1 MITPSISS
9 TSDPAGATIPTTA
22 MTSTEAAAIV
32 EGYIR
37 KFIQGSHILHYH
49 GVVDAYGHLS
59 FRHPLRPQI
68 FIMAKNMPPAA
79 VSSQDDLI
87 QYWVENAEPVEEGAP
102 KGYVE
107 RRIHSEIYKRH
118 NHVTAVVHA
127 HAEAVIPFTISGVPL
142 RPCYHMAGFLGTD
155 GPPVWDIADH
165 FLRSDIPDML
175 VRHEHLGRSLA
186 KSFDD
191 GNVVTLMR
199 GHGFTTI
206 SSSIE
211 DAVFRA
217 IYTMKNAAIQSATLS
232 LSAAS
237 AATNNFSPSPAIRYL
252 NRSEAWNAGETLSGT
267 ISRPWE
273 LWVREV
279 GASGLYSSIA

>member
-1 MITPSISS
+1 M
-9 TSDPAGATIPTTA
+9 TT
-22 MTSTEAAAIV
+22 TEAAAIV
-32 EGYIR
+32 ESVIR
-37 KFIQGSHILHYH
+37 NFIHGCHILHYH
-49 GVVDAYGHLS
+49 LVLDAYGHIS
-59 FRHPLRPQI
+59 FRHPLRPHI
-68 FIMAKNMPPAA
+68 FVMAKNMPPAA

-107 RRIHSEIYKRH
+107 RLIHSEIYKRH
-118 NHVTAVVHA
+118 NEVNAVVHA
-127 HAEAVIPFTISGVPL
+127 HADAVIPFTLISGIPL
-142 RPCYHMAGFLGTD
+142 RSCYHMAGFLGTD

-165 FLRSDIPDML
+165 YLRSDIPDML

-186 KSFDD
+186 KSFDG

-199 GHGFTTI
+199 GHGFTAI

-232 LSAAS
+232 LSAPS

-252 NRSEAWNAGETLSGT
+252 NRSEAWNAAETLSGT

-279 GASGLYSSIA
+279 GGSGLYSSIA

>member
-1 MITPSISS
+1 M
-9 TSDPAGATIPTTA
+9 TT
-22 MTSTEAAAIV
+22 TEADGV
-32 EGYIR
+32 LEGLIR
-37 KFIQGSHILHYH
+37 KFIHGSHILHYH
-49 GVVDAYGHLS
+49 SVVDAYGHLS
-59 FRHPLRPQI
+59 FRHPLRSHI
-68 FIMAKNMPPAA
+68 FVMAKNMPPAA
-79 VSSQDDLI
+79 VSSPDDLI
-87 QYWVENAEPVEEGAP
+87 QYWVENAEPVEEGVP

-118 NHVTAVVHA
+118 HNVNAVVHA
-127 HAEAVIPFTISGVPL
+127 HADAVIPFTISGVPL

-155 GPPVWDIADH
+155 GPPVWDIASH

-186 KSFDD
+186 KTFDG

-217 IYTMKNAAIQSATLS
+217 IYTMKNAAIQSSTLS

-237 AATNNFSPSPAIRYL
+237 AATNNLSPSPAVRYL
-252 NRSEAWNAGETLSGT
+252 NRSEAWNAAETLSST
-267 ISRPWE
+267 ASRPWQ
-273 LWVREV
+273 LWVKEV
-279 GASGLYSSIA
+279 EASGLYSNTG

>member
-1 MITPSISS
+1 M
-9 TSDPAGATIPTTA
+9 TT
-22 MTSTEAAAIV
+22 TEAAAIV
-32 EGYIR
+32 ESAIR
-37 KFIQGSHILHYH
+37 KFIHGCHIPHYH

-68 FIMAKNMPPAA
+68 FVMAKNMPPAA

-87 QYWVENAEPVEEGAP
+87 QYWVENAEPVEEGAR

-118 NHVTAVVHA
+118 KGVAAVVHA
-127 HAEAVIPFTISGVPL
+127 HADAVIPFSVSGVPL

-165 FLRSDIPDML
+165 LLRSDIPDML

-186 KSFDD
+186 KSFDG

-199 GHGFTTI
+199 AHGFTTI

-237 AATNNFSPSPAIRYL
+237 AATNNLSSSPAIRYL
-252 NRSEAWNAGETLSGT
+252 NRSEAWNAAESLSST
-267 ISRPWE
+267 IARPWE
-273 LWVREV
+273 LWVREI
-279 GASGLYSSIA
+279 GASGLYSSTA